1 MPRQFRK
8 SALRSAPSE
17 TQHLTLEP
25 ASGRPPQQP
34 NAPAAR
40 PDVVVATRCV
50 LACRASSTARCVPCC
65 RRGEQTARRVN
76 KGTYMGTVLLHGFY
90 TKGSDGH
97 PSSTASIVIDLLI
110 RTFRSGAEG
119 IRTPDLRRAKGAK
132 GFSGASWCVRVRGLD
147 TLICTDRRSRNSGLV
162 RLRPGG
168 VAAQLLHGLKKGV
181 VS

>member
-1 MPRQFRK
+1 MRFEK
-8 SALRSAPSE
+8 SSGLC
-17 TQHLTLEP
+17 P
-25 ASGRPPQQP
+25 A
-34 NAPAAR
+34 
-40 PDVVVATRCV
+40 
-50 LACRASSTARCVPCC
+50 ASSTAHCVPCC

-76 KGTYMGTVLLHGFY
+76 KGTYMGDRVAARLLH
-90 TKGSDGH
+90 KGSDGH

-132 GFSGASWCVRVRGLD
+132 GFSGASWCLRVRGLD
-147 TLICTDRRSRNSGLV
+147 TLICTDRRGRNSGCV